1 MTLAVAL
8 WLENDDPVELA
19 DIEDDTC
26 ALFET
31 LGVVDDDTD
40 AARVGESRDELEED
54 TEATM
59 DRDGAFELV
68 EVWEMIAR
76 AEAVLEG
83 SSL

>member
-1 MTLAVAL
+1 
-8 WLENDDPVELA
+8 VELA

-31 LGVVDDDTD
+31 LGVVDDDMD

-76 AEAVLEG
+76 AEAVFEG

>member
-1 MTLAVAL
+1 VAL

>member
-1 MTLAVAL
+1 LTLAVAL

-26 ALFET
+26 ARFET